1 MYKGAV
7 FVAIACLCLVFLAA
21 PASALPLADVDIGAR
36 YWSVSPS
43 GDLSY
48 KGDSLDLEDN
58 LDFEREGAPHAY
70 ARAHLP
76 MLVLEAHYT
85 RLDFSGKGQNI
96 TTSTRFGRIDLNN
109 YTDISTE
116 ATMDMLH
123 GGAMLNFSVPWV
135 DLGVGAGVN
144 YIDAEA
150 EIMAKANNRK
160 KTATGSAEAP
170 LPVVKARAEITPP
183 LVGLHLAV
191 AGEGLSYSGNSFYDL
206 RGTVGYTF
214 QDLFIVDLRLEG
226 GYRHIA
232 VDYDEEDLVL
242 DSSFS
247 GPFAGLSLAF

>member
-1 MYKGAV
+1 MHKGVV
-7 FVAIACLCLVFLAA
+7 FVAIAFFCLVFLAS
-21 PASALPLADVDIGAR
+21 PALALPLADVDIGAR

-76 MLVLEAHYT
+76 MLVFEAHYT

-96 TTSTRFGRIDLNN
+96 TTSTPFGDIDLNN

-116 ATMDMLH
+116 ATMGMLH

-135 DLGVGAGVN
+135 DLGLGAGVS
-144 YIDAEA
+144 YIDAET
-150 EIMAKANNRK
+150 EIKADGRK
-160 KTATGSAEAP
+160 ETGSAEAP
-170 LPVVKARAEITPP
+170 LPVVKARAEVTPP

-191 AGEGLSYSGNSFYDL
+191 AGEGISYSGNSFYDL
-206 RGTVGYTF
+206 RGTAGYTF
-214 QDLFIVDLRLEG
+214 QDLMIVDLRLEG
-226 GYRHIA
+226 GYRHIE
-232 VDYDEEDLVL
+232 VDYDEEDLML